1 MLFYRI
7 KGFEDAYG
15 FYYLYTFVANRILY
29 ISFCMRKFIILLF
42 FSISASIPLFGQIN
56 TERVLAIGRNALYFE
71 DYVLSIQ
78 YFNQVIKVKPYMAEP
93 YFYRAIA
100 KISLDDYQGA
110 LEDASLCIE
119 RNPFI
124 VNAYQIRG
132 IARQNM
138 DLYDGAIEDY
148 QKGLLYAPE
157 NKTFLLNMAIAYAQK
172 KDYDNSAVAF
182 ENLIKIHPSYYN
194 AYMSRS
200 ALMIERGDT
209 VAAIKDIDK
218 AITLDKYTSY
228 AYAQRG
234 MIKAAQSDYKPA
246 LDDMNEAIRL
256 SPDMTA
262 YYINRGLVRYHLND
276 LRGTMSDYD
285 RVLELDKNNLI
296 AYYNRGLLRAQVGDR
311 NRAIDDFSNV
321 IRLEPDNNFAFYN
334 RAILRDE
341 TGDYR
346 GAVAD
351 YSEVLK
357 EYPRFLPALYARS
370 ESKRKMNAMKEAEA
384 DFMAAYKLEKELMAE
399 REAKKKNPQIA
410 ENANKEEEEVS
421 EDEKVRKESDKNIQ
435 KFNKILV
442 ADNDNGKSRYDSE
455 IRGRVQ
461 DKNVAA
467 DLEASFILSY
477 YEKGEQIRQSV
488 YFEKSISDFNRAA
501 LLAKRL
507 KPTNSEAPL
516 TTDQITEH
524 FASIDGFSKRIDSSP
539 NNPLP
544 YFARSLDFM
553 LVQDFQSS
561 IDDLNRTLALRDDF
575 VLGYFNRAAIRMKQ
589 LETTSGKAENAGLN
603 EEAPSKLNLSLIKE
617 TAKGKKDAVLP
628 GLNEGLNLRKLEFE
642 MVMRD
647 YDKVLELDPGFVY
660 AYFNRANVHCI
671 QKDYKSALTDLDK
684 AIALDSEFA
693 EAYFNRGLV
702 YIYLGQTA
710 KGIADLSKSGEL
722 GMIGAYNLIKRV
734 SE

>member
-1 MLFYRI
+1 
-7 KGFEDAYG
+7 
-15 FYYLYTFVANRILY
+15 
-29 ISFCMRKFIILLF
+29 MRHYILLF
-42 FSISASIPLFGQIN
+42 ILTIVSITGSFAQIN
-56 TERVLAIGRNALYFE
+56 TNRVLAIGRNALYFE

-78 YFNQVIKVKPYMAEP
+78 YFNQVIKAKPYLAEP

-110 LEDASLCIE
+110 LEDATLCID

-124 VNAYQIRG
+124 VNAYQVRG
-132 IARQNM
+132 IARQNL

-148 QKGLLYAPE
+148 RKGLQYAPE
-157 NKTFLLNMAIAYAQK
+157 NRVFLLNMAIAFAQK
-172 KDYDNSAVAF
+172 KEFDQSAESF
-182 ENLIKIHPSYYN
+182 ENLIRIHPSFYN
-194 AYMSRS
+194 GYMSRS
-200 ALMIERGDT
+200 ALHIEQGDT
-209 VAAIKDIDK
+209 MAALKDIDK
-218 AITLDKYTSY
+218 AIEIDKHVSY

-234 MIKAAQSDYKPA
+234 MIRASLEEYKPA

-256 SPDMTA
+256 SPDMTS

-285 RVLELDKNNLI
+285 RVIDLDKNNLI

-321 IRLEPDNNFAFYN
+321 IRLEPENCFAYYN
-334 RAILRDE
+334 RALLRDE

-346 GAVAD
+346 GAAED
-351 YSEVLK
+351 YTFVLS

-370 ESKRKMNAMKEAEA
+370 ESKRKMHALKDAEA
-384 DFMAAYKLEKELMAE
+384 DFMAAYQLEKELLAE
-399 REAKKKNPQIA
+399 KENRKKNPKPD
-410 ENANKEEEEVS
+410 ENQGEADEQLS

-435 KFNKILV
+435 KFNRILV
-442 ADNDNGKSRYDSE
+442 ADNDNTKSRYSSE

-501 LLAKRL
+501 LLRKRL

-516 TTDQITEH
+516 SDYQIKEH
-524 FASIDGFSKRIDSSP
+524 FASIDSYSKVIDTNP

-544 YFARSLDFM
+544 YFGRSLDFM
-553 LVQDFQSS
+553 LVQDFQSA

-575 VLGYFNRAAIRMKQ
+575 ILGYFNRAAIRMKQ
-589 LETTSGKAENAGLN
+589 LEISGFKTDANPLN
-603 EEAPSKLNLSLIKE
+603 DEYSSRMNLNLLNPLQN
-617 TAKGKKDAVLP
+617 GKKEVFA
-628 GLNEGLNLRKLEFE
+628 GTINEGVNTRKLEFE
-642 MVMRD
+642 MAMRD
-647 YDKVLELDPGFVY
+647 YNKVLELDPGFVY
-660 AYFNRANVHCI
+660 AYFNRANIHCV
-671 QKDYKSALTDLDK
+671 QKDYQSALYDLDK
-684 AIALDSEFA
+684 AIEYVGDFTEGN
-693 EAYFNRGLV
+693 FNRGLV
-702 YIYLGQTA
+702 YIYIGKTA
-710 KGIADLSKSGEL
+710 RGVADLSKS
-722 GMIGAYNLIKRV
+722 R
-734 SE
+734 